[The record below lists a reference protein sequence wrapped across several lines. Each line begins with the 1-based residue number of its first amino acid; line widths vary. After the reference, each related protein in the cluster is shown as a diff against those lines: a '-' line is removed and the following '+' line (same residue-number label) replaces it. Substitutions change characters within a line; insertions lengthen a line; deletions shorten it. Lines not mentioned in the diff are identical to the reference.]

1 MTPTCHNRPELTAYL
16 HPSGELIPHRMS
28 QPCKSWST
36 GDRATPVPVLEGWQ
50 CAGCRWLPRADILRF
65 AQITTDSSLVAELTE
80 LAGVVECWCERC
92 DKEQAGPNEISLFL
106 RFRMNLCPM
115 CGDKR
120 CPRATDHRNECTGS
134 NEPGQPG
141 SSYPELT
148 ELAG

>member
-1 MTPTCHNRPELTAYL
+1 MTPACHNRPELTAYL

-65 AQITTDSSLVAELTE
+65 AQITTDPQLMRELME

-92 DKEQAGPNEISLFL
+92 DKEKAGTSGVGLFL
-106 RFRMNLCPM
+106 RFRMNLCPI

-120 CPRATDHRNECTGS
+120 CPRAADHRNECA
-134 NEPGQPG
+134 
-141 SSYPELT
+141 T
-148 ELAG
+148 ELAA